1 MADSI
6 LNTFTKE
13 DYPSMS
19 DLQKYQIIDKLLD
32 ETLRPALASDGGGI
46 EIEVV
51 KGNQV
56 VVSYQGAC
64 GTCPSSAGATLAG
77 ITRALQMYLDPNIE
91 VIPTNAYGMQEA
103 EPELKNP
110 WEGQAHPFGGKTYEE
125 QIEEHKKRS
134 MK

>member
-1 MADSI
+1 MTDSI
-6 LNTFTKE
+6 LGTFDKE
-13 DYPSMS
+13 DYPTMT
-19 DLQKYQIIDKLLD
+19 DVQKYQIIDKLLD

-64 GTCPSSAGATLAG
+64 GSCPSSAGATLAG

-91 VIPTNAYGMQEA
+91 VIPTNAYGMQQ
-103 EPELKNP
+103 PEFHNP
-110 WEGQAHPFGGKTYEE
+110 WEGQKHPFGGKTYQE
-125 QIEEHKKRS
+125 QIEDHKKRS
-134 MK
+134 GK